1 MDTGDDA
8 GNGQQNGADGAS
20 AGLGNL
26 VVALGEPKSEARSML
41 TENQYW
47 ESVQLVKRLAGFGN
61 PAETADLSIRKFGEF
76 WELRLKGGFLKR
88 INLRIYFAYVAERRE
103 VVVLMAYKKEE
114 DRRTCPSVKLTLED
128 RLEDYL
134 DGKRTG
140 ISTYR
145 REDSRHEE

>member
-1 MDTGDDA
+1 MDTDEDA
-8 GNGQQNGADGAS
+8 GGCQQGGADGTDAW
-20 AGLGNL
+20 LGNL
-26 VVALGEPKSEARSML
+26 VVALAEPKSEARNIL
-41 TENQYW
+41 TEIQYW
-47 ESVQLVKRLAGFGN
+47 ETVQLVKRLAGFGN
-61 PAETADLSIRKFGEF
+61 PAETADLSIRKFDEF

-88 INLRIYFAYVAERRE
+88 INLRIYFAYVAERGE

-134 DGKRTG
+134 AGKRTG

-145 REDSRHEE
+145 PSDSGRKE